1 MKVAV
6 NQRINSLMKV
16 GAKNLFQQVKRV
28 LMGVMVTQ
36 IIYLVWLWMV
46 QDSVSSNSVKS
57 MPLVKDQNMKRNHS
71 SPFLDEIDG
80 A

>member
-46 QDSVSSNSVKS
+46 QDAWCSSKESWKELTLSLPIVSKVC
-57 MPLVKDQNMKRNHS
+57 H
-71 SPFLDEIDG
+71 
-80 A
+80 